1 MVRTFWRYFTTFQS
15 WSNSF
20 TPSTTVATM
29 NSSGVWVSYTII
41 FYLLNIHEFISL
53 HPPLLSVSL
62 AVWVEK
68 DFKCDRYLAPHARY
82 FIREMRIKAY
92 TQLLESYRSLSLSHM
107 AHSFGVS
114 VEFMD
119 RELSRFIASGR
130 LHCRIDKVGGV
141 VETNRPDSKNFL
153 YQVYDIMRILY
164 L

>member
-1 MVRTFWRYFTTFQS
+1 MT
-15 WSNSF
+15 
-20 TPSTTVATM
+20 
-29 NSSGVWVSYTII
+29 
-41 FYLLNIHEFISL
+41 
-53 HPPLLSVSL
+53 
-62 AVWVEK
+62 VWVEK

-119 RELSRFIASGR
+119 KELSRFIASGR

-153 YQVYDIMRILY
+153 YQVCLILHDMVTIVISAAC
-164 L
+164 LIF